1 MSILQKVAQEIS
13 PDLPGMPWEDL
24 ENHLGMPREEIVRH
38 VLESGDRTKE
48 GFFLYTKILQD
59 KYAQFEAVLN
69 QLVLTFQVEDNPGTS
84 QDEVLLAVAAWKSV
98 EKEVLDVG
106 AATLRAL
113 KAKVPTLDQSL
124 ILEQE
129 KFRATIS
136 QTQLGC
142 LYGVVVHSKG
152 TMQISKIAPED
163 IVESADNLMKTM
175 NGIIKLWY
183 LGAFNTLKRQ
193 SATDPAVG
201 ALPIVPAIVIAVSAT
216 AAVGIIAW
224 CIVAMTKQTAVNLHM
239 RAICEDAITRDD
251 IKAKKDCIE
260 LLKINA
266 VSTDGGPLAQLTEGI
281 STIGKALLL
290 AGIGYALFK
299 FSKPVASL
307 FERKQS

>member
-1 MSILQKVAQEIS
+1 MSILQKIAQEIS

-38 VLESGDRTKE
+38 VQESGDRTEE

-84 QDEVLLAVAAWKSV
+84 QNEVLLAVAAWKSV

-113 KAKVPTLDQSL
+113 KAKVQTLDKSL
-124 ILEQE
+124 LLEQE

-152 TMQISKIAPED
+152 TMQVAKIAPED

-193 SATDPAVG
+193 TAIEPVG
-201 ALPIVPAIVIAVSAT
+201 ALPVVPAIVIAVSAT

-239 RAICEDAITRDD
+239 RAICEDAITSGDSQS
-251 IKAKKDCIE
+251 KKDCIE

-266 VSTDGGPLAQLTEGI
+266 VSTDGGPFAQLTEGM
-281 STIGKALLL
+281 SVIGKALLF

-299 FSKPVASL
+299 FSKPVATLLEKRS
-307 FERKQS
+307 K